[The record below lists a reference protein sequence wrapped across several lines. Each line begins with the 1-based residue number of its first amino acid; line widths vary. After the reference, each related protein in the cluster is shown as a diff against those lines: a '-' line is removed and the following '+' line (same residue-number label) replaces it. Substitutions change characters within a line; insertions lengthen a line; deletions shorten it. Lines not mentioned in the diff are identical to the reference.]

1 MERAGDIVA
10 MMTGQ
15 DLKTWRKHHGS
26 ISSESLLHELDIKSV
41 DTITRLENDKGPL
54 PRFLE
59 LTLIA
64 LTQLDD
70 HLPLGAIIANAT
82 DEATLSDV

>member
-1 MERAGDIVA
+1 

-15 DLKTWRKHHGS
+15 DLKTWRKQHGY
-26 ISSESLLHELDIKSV
+26 ITPESLLNELDIKSGDV
-41 DTITRLENDKGPL
+41 IVRLENDERPL

-70 HLPLGAIIANAT
+70 HLPLGAIIANAM
-82 DEATLSDV
+82 DEAILSDV

>member
-1 MERAGDIVA
+1 

-15 DLKTWRKHHGS
+15 DLKTWRKQHGY
-26 ISSESLLHELDIKSV
+26 ITPESLLNELDIKSGDV
-41 DTITRLENDKGPL
+41 IARLENDERPL

-70 HLPLGAIIANAT
+70 HLPLGAIIANAM
-82 DEATLSDV
+82 DEATLNDV